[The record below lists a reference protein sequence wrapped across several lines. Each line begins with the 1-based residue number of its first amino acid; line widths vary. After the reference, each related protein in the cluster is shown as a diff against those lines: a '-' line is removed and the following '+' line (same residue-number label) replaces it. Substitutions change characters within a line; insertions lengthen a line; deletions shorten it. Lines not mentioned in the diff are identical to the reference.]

1 MFRLRPDLVVRNSTG
16 VVAVGDTKWSLVTS
30 DARGWLA
37 PDEAHAYQ
45 MYAYS
50 SAFPCRDL
58 YLIYPSHAG
67 LRKARPTSLRL
78 PSAVGTDVWL
88 HVVCLDVAE
97 DGFLPRIDRKRVVSG
112 KSVSVRVEQGGRR
125 VFKN

>member
-1 MFRLRPDLVVRNSTG
+1 MWFSLVFFFLMIRRPPRSTRTDTLLPYPTLFRSQFRAQVAPLGQQSMFRLRPDLVVRNSTG

-58 YLIYPSHAG
+58 YLIYPSHAVA
-67 LRKARPTSLRL
+67 RKSF
-78 PSAVGTDVWL
+78 V
-88 HVVCLDVAE
+88 
-97 DGFLPRIDRKRVVSG
+97 
-112 KSVSVRVEQGGRR
+112 
-125 VFKN
+125 